1 MIEIKRA
8 TFTGLSYPEYS
19 KEKGYYTTDVK
30 IFDKEFNTIYHDE
43 DYFIGN
49 TLNEAILKF
58 DKLKR
63 DFWRVVGKPNERV
76 KNYLYINKSAW
87 VMLIEEKP
95 VALVPGDKSKDL
107 CLSLDNFEVFS
118 NRSKYLEAFR
128 DMKKRKYLKN
138 LKTLGKQKKSLCKGL
153 TI

>member
-49 TLNEAILKF
+49 TLNEAILKYF
-58 DKLKR
+58 Q
-63 DFWRVVGKPNERV
+63 
-76 KNYLYINKSAW
+76 A
-87 VMLIEEKP
+87 
-95 VALVPGDKSKDL
+95 
-107 CLSLDNFEVFS
+107 EV
-118 NRSKYLEAFR
+118 N
-128 DMKKRKYLKN
+128 
-138 LKTLGKQKKSLCKGL
+138 T
-153 TI
+153 